1 MKKIKFETLYNG
13 LKSAGYNVEKTV
25 FTDGRPVVIVKHN
38 YEGPYPSKKALET
51 GAAVFKYATR
61 RGYRAEARGYHT
73 ATFIF

>member
-13 LKSAGYNVEKTV
+13 LKKAGFDVEKTF
-25 FTDGRPVVIVKHN
+25 FTDGRPVAIVRHD
-38 YEGPYPSKKALET
+38 YAGLYPSEKALDT
-51 GAAVFKYATR
+51 GTAASKYAER